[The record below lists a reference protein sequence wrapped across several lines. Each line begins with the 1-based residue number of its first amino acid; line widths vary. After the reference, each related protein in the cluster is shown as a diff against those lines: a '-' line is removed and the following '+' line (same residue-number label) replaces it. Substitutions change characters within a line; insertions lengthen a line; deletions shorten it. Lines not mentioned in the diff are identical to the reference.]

1 MIEKTKRKIFERK
14 HEINGKLVDVKKWRE
29 EEKSKEKLNQ
39 YSDICKLRS
48 KIKLLGLTK
57 NKSMDFFQTEKIEHS
72 IYSNYFYNFISPP
85 DSLYSKYSYYSNTFT
100 FAKNSQD
107 SNYLKSKDSNL
118 Y

>member
-39 YSDICKLRS
+39 LSDICNFRF
-48 KIKLLGLTK
+48 KIKLLAQTK
-57 NKSMDFFQTEKIEHS
+57 NRSMDFFQPEKIEPS

-85 DSLYSKYSYYSNTFT
+85 DTLYSKYSYYSNTFT
-100 FAKNSQD
+100 FAKNSHD

-118 Y
+118 